1 MISFI
6 KIPLLRCFYYYQKK
20 NDHKFETHGSSTDTQ
35 WMIMEILYFI
45 GFTALAQHI
54 VLYTSNAKGN
64 CQRVLFEILW
74 IFVVILNDQFPLS
87 NAFSGNIII
96 RFSWAIIHLLLLL
109 SYTKNDQRAFY
120 FSSHPFHIWLTLKLK
135 ELTCVHHRFVYVT

>member
-1 MISFI
+1 MVILILADIRNRFI
-6 KIPLLRCFYYYQKK
+6 FMMVLLRILIDFVHKNTALEMFLLLPKKK

-64 CQRVLFEILW
+64 C
-74 IFVVILNDQFPLS
+74 
-87 NAFSGNIII
+87 
-96 RFSWAIIHLLLLL
+96 
-109 SYTKNDQRAFY
+109 
-120 FSSHPFHIWLTLKLK
+120 
-135 ELTCVHHRFVYVT
+135 